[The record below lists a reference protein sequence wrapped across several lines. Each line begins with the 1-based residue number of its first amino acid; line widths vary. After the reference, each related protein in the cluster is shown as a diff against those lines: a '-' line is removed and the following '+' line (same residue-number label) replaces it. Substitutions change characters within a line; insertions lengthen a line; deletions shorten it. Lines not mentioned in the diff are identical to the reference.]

1 MNVISKEQIGSWVRF
16 TVDIESVYKYNTEV
30 LQRGQTQSLWVSVDD
45 LNCKCPKLRTKNSY
59 LIIGKSNDVECVVSL
74 NSLSKTELK
83 LEQLKPRRARKT

>member
-1 MNVISKEQIGSWVRF
+1 MNRLIQILHLSLFSAAHVNVISKEQIGSWVRF

-59 LIIGKSNDVECVVSL
+59 LIIGK
-74 NSLSKTELK
+74 
-83 LEQLKPRRARKT
+83 